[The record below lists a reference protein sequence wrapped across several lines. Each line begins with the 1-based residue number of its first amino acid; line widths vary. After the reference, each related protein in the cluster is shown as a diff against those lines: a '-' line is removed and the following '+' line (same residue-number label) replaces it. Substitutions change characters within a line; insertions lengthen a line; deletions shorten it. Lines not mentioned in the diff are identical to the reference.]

1 MLKNL
6 KIGQKLIFGMSIIIV
21 LIIVVVIS
29 TNSGL
34 KEIVRN
40 VTLSDHLAEMVKM
53 AKEMRIIEKNF
64 IMRGESEYITQMEE
78 VHSNFKEES
87 AKALKIAKSA
97 EQQKV
102 IKGIMT
108 EREKYHS
115 LFNDYLS
122 NNKELLMTRNQM
134 VDAAR
139 IMETEAKSLKQDQT
153 EMLKTDMSRDRVQK
167 VNDANTVLNNVSLIR
182 IAEKNFLMRHDEQYK
197 ENLIKIIGSTSEQV
211 NITKSKMKR
220 KINQDQMDKM
230 ALALNNY
237 SVAFN
242 KNYNFYHEG
251 KKKEEGMILA
261 ARSMVEMSQKGRDF
275 AQKNMIKA
283 EESTE
288 NASMILG
295 LIVLVIAGIISFFVS
310 IAIKKGISG
319 IVGQVKSVVD
329 NVINGKLD
337 TRGDIE
343 GAGTDFK
350 EIIEGTNQLID
361 AFVSPINVMAEY
373 VDRISKGDIPP
384 KITDNYKGDF
394 IEVKNNL
401 NNCIDTMTGLISETE
416 SLTNAIKNGVLDKR
430 GDRKN
435 FMGSWAILVNG
446 INDIVDAFVAPINVM
461 AEYVDRISK
470 GDIPPKITDQYKGDF
485 NEVKTN
491 LNGAIAAME
500 GLANANRVLQKVVQN
515 DYTEK
520 VDGNYMG
527 VYEDVKQGVN
537 NVMDRLIHLQGVM
550 LNISKGDTS
559 DLGDLKRVGKR
570 SDNDQLVPS
579 LIKML
584 DSVQNLI
591 KGTNEYAE
599 KCNLGELDKIKLDES
614 KMEGAYRTIFSELN
628 KAAKNTAEPIME
640 VMTALKLMESGDFR
654 AEIKGNY
661 KGNFLMLKE
670 AINHCMLT
678 INELLFQVN
687 ITTDQVANGSQQVAN
702 ASQSLSQGATEQAS
716 SLEEITSSMQEVANQ
731 TGRNAENARAADSIS
746 QEAMKAAERG
756 NTQMDNLLE
765 AMNDIQASSNQISKI
780 IKVIDE
786 IAFQTNLLALNAAVE
801 AARAGMHGKGFAVV
815 AEEVRSLAAR
825 SAQAAKETGEMIENA
840 VKKSSVGSE
849 MSKQTAEILG
859 HIVSD
864 VSKVTDIVTEI
875 AAASNEQAHGV
886 NQIKIGLTQV
896 EQVTQQNTASAE
908 ESAAASEELSSQAVN
923 LKSMMKRFKLK
934 GTENIES
941 TTNNNYLTKRQAKEL
956 LSTSERHVTT
966 PNDVISLDDKDF
978 GKYSSSSEF

>member
-1 MLKNL
+1 MGNM
-6 KIGQKLIFGMSIIIV
+6 KLGTK
-21 LIIVVVIS
+21 VVVGFFILIAITLLVGS
-29 TNSGL
+29 TGITNIG
-34 KEIVRN
+34 KIKDADEILYNKVT
-40 VTLSDHLAEMVKM
+40 VTLSDFSKIREDYQLRRVAVLYMLRALDSAAINKHFNEITDITASINKGLEDLSQKVTNKEISASINSMLILNKEYFRNTELIKNYYM
-53 AKEMRIIEKNF
+53 ADDK
-64 IMRGESEYITQMEE
+64 
-78 VHSNFKEES
+78 
-87 AKALKIAKSA
+87 KALNDLIAGPFKQVNMNMQSEIDKMVA
-97 EQQKV
+97 LQLKFAQKV
-102 IKGIMT
+102 S
-108 EREKYHS
+108 H
-115 LFNDYLS
+115 
-122 NNKELLMTRNQM
+122 NNEE
-134 VDAAR
+134 
-139 IMETEAKSLKQDQT
+139 ISQT
-153 EMLKTDMSRDRVQK
+153 S
-167 VNDANTVLNNVSLIR
+167 TVT
-182 IAEKNFLMRHDEQYK
+182 M
-197 ENLIKIIGSTSEQV
+197 IG
-211 NITKSKMKR
+211 
-220 KINQDQMDKM
+220 
-230 ALALNNY
+230 L
-237 SVAFN
+237 
-242 KNYNFYHEG
+242 
-251 KKKEEGMILA
+251 ILA
-261 ARSMVEMSQKGRDF
+261 AVVF
-275 AQKNMIKA
+275 AGILTFILMKNISKIITSLLS
-283 EESTE
+283 ESTKII
-288 NASMILG
+288 NA
-295 LIVLVIAGIISFFVS
+295 VT
-310 IAIKKGISG
+310 
-319 IVGQVKSVVD
+319 D
-329 NVINGKLD
+329 GKLD
-337 TRGDIE
+337 ARGDTESINFE
-343 GAGTDFK
+343 FRPIVSGIND
-350 EIIEGTNQLID
+350 IVD
-361 AFVSPINVMAEY
+361 AFVAPINVMAEY
-373 VDRISKGDIPP
+373 VDRISKGNIPP
-384 KITDNYKGDF
+384 KITENYKGDF

-430 GDRKN
+430 SNENK
-435 FMGSWAILVNG
+435 FMGSWASLVNG

-470 GDIPPKITDQYKGDF
+470 GDIPPKITDNYKGDF

-520 VDGNYMG
+520 VDGTYMG
-527 VYEDVKQGVN
+527 VYEDVKHGVN
-537 NVMDRLIHLQGVM
+537 NVMDRLLNLQRVM
-550 LNISKGDTS
+550 NNIAKGDTS
-559 DLGDLKRVGKR
+559 DLSALKEVGKR
-570 SDNDQLVPS
+570 SENDQLMPS
-579 LIKML
+579 IISML
-584 DSVQNLI
+584 DSIQSLI

-661 KGNFLMLKE
+661 KGNFLMLKD
-670 AINHCMLT
+670 AINHFMLA

-687 ITTDQVANGSQQVAN
+687 VTTDQVANGSEQVSGAAQN
-702 ASQSLSQGATEQAS
+702 LSQGASEQAS

-886 NQIKIGLTQV
+886 NQIKIGLTQI

-934 GTENIES
+934 GAENIES
-941 TTNNNYLTKRQAKEL
+941 TTNNNYLAKRQAKEL

-978 GKYSSSSEF
+978 GKYSSATI